1 MINYVLG
8 HRAPVTF
15 RGCKENMTRYMT
27 RFNNNFDE
35 AKVYECDND
44 DFCNG
49 SVRRWGNASLLFVLA
64 IVVRYIA

>member
-15 RGCKENMTRYMT
+15 RGCKENMTRFT
-27 RFNNNFDE
+27 FGE

-64 IVVRYIA
+64 IVVRFIA